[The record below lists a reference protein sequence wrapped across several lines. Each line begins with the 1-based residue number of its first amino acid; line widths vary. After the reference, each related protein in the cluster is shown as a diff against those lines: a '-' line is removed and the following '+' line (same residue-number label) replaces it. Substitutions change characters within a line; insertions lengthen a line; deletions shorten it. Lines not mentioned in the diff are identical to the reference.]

1 VSFHPRPPKKSEGTA
16 TFPKDFELEEVAAVT
31 DLYLCAYPLNN
42 RNEFDSN
49 YVSLPTNSP
58 CARDFMERTI
68 TQVKPAATITR
79 GCSPRKFLECAIFA
93 SGGCN
98 TERPA
103 PCG

>member
-1 VSFHPRPPKKSEGTA
+1 
-16 TFPKDFELEEVAAVT
+16 VT
-31 DLYLCAYPLNN
+31 DLYVCAYPLNN

-79 GCSPRKFLECAIFA
+79 GCSPKEVFGMRYLRKRRLQYRTACPMRVRDVGDRAAAVTNRESIRFA
-93 SGGCN
+93 
-98 TERPA
+98 RDR
-103 PCG
+103 